1 MSVVGKSVA
10 SPATKVD
17 AVQPVALYDPATG
30 LPAAASGA
38 GPTVVAGAN
47 GTSAA
52 TQINP
57 LPVTEAQGLIASG
70 PVTLV
75 AGVAQ
80 TIIGAFAD
88 RRGLRVLNYTASPVY
103 VTNGITGTPP
113 SGGGSDYIP
122 AAAGGVPGQW
132 SPPYA
137 PVNGVRAVGA
147 AAGDLTVTAW

>member
-1 MSVVGKSVA
+1 MSVVGQSVA

-30 LPAAASGA
+30 LPAAAGGA

-57 LPVTEAQGLIASG
+57 IPVTEAQGVIASG
-70 PVTLV
+70 EVVLA

-80 TIIGAFAD
+80 TIIAAFAD
-88 RRGLRVLNYTASPVY
+88 RRGMRVLNYTASPVY
-103 VTNGITGTPP
+103 LTNGVTGTPP
-113 SGGGSDYIP
+113 SGSGSDYIP
-122 AAAGGVPGQW
+122 AAVGGVPGQW
-132 SPPYA
+132 EPPYA

-147 AAGDLTVTAW
+147 AAGGLTVTVW